1 MLHVQQLMPLPLFQ
15 ERLTMLIRQ
24 IYTSEQAPGS
34 EGIVLPRELEAARRA
49 ARLQRGNRSPQRHY
63 DVTNCGAHP

>member
-24 IYTSEQAPGS
+24 SYASEQAPGS
-34 EGIVLPRELEAARRA
+34 EGIVRPGALEAT
-49 ARLQRGNRSPQRHY
+49 RGASP
-63 DVTNCGAHP
+63 AW